1 MTKKSKII
9 LGLAVLVVI
18 VGILSFL
25 PKKEIENKVVD
36 EKIMIPTQ
44 TPTNYGSDTG
54 AKEISL
60 TQTQY
65 DEVFLIKSMRKSMPI
80 DRTYFSIDFD
90 YGINKFV
97 VKLKD
102 VDKGTKEFE
111 KWLADTGYSVIS
123 KQYFQ
128 IQ

>member
-9 LGLAVLVVI
+9 LGLAALVVI

-25 PKKEIENKVVD
+25 PKKEIEKKVVD

-44 TPTNYGSDTG
+44 TSKNYGSDTG

-60 TQTQY
+60 TQTEY
-65 DEVFLIKSMRKSMPI
+65 DEVFLIKSLRNSMPI
-80 DRTYFSIDFD
+80 NRTYFLIDFD
-90 YGINKFV
+90 YGTNKFL

-111 KWLADTGYSVIS
+111 KWLSDTGYNVIS